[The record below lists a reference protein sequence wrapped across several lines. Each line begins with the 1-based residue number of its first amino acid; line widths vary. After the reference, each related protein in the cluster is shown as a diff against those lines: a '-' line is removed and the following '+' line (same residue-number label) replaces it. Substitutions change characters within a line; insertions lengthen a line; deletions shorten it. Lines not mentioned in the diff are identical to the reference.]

1 MAEDEAPGG
10 LKIQVNWVQ
19 EAREDHQ
26 YRCNFS
32 IAKYEDREEEE
43 NEHDS
48 ILSNFEGAGVY
59 FKERWWWMVV
69 MECFSKNSSMELS
82 LHRPLCSFN
91 TKLKEHHLGD
101 GGKKVMS
108 RGNSKGKRIEGALEK
123 KVEK

>member
-1 MAEDEAPGG
+1 M
-10 LKIQVNWVQ
+10 Q

-59 FKERWWWMVV
+59 FKER
-69 MECFSKNSSMELS
+69 
-82 LHRPLCSFN
+82 
-91 TKLKEHHLGD
+91 
-101 GGKKVMS
+101 
-108 RGNSKGKRIEGALEK
+108 
-123 KVEK
+123 